1 VLGPLRAA
9 GRDGEWLRL
18 RGDRQRTLLA
28 MLLFNANEQV
38 SAERLVDALWPDLP
52 PKSYASNLHTYVSR
66 LRERIEPVIDNVGNG
81 YRIDVDPDD
90 LDLLV
95 FTAETRLGRRAARA
109 GDPAAAA
116 RHLRR
121 ALAQWRGA
129 PLADLSVP
137 ALDAEVTRLENE
149 RLSVFEDWVEA
160 ELAAGSD
167 AELIGELQA
176 MVGEHPLRERLT
188 VLLMVAMHR
197 SGRRADALEAYR
209 RTRATLVEE
218 TGIEPGAE
226 LRGVHAEVL
235 RGDSCAPAK
244 EPDWPICQLP
254 ADVADFSG
262 RDREV
267 DELVEAFGHASLVV
281 LSGEPGVG
289 KSSLAVRVAH
299 RLRGEYPD
307 GQLYAHLAGAT
318 RPRGVDGV
326 LTDLLRSLGVT
337 GPAIPD
343 DLQAKAAV
351 FRSRLADRRVLVVLD
366 DAADPA
372 QVRPLLPGTAT
383 SAVLVT
389 SRRRLSGLVGAHR
402 AAVEPFTD
410 AEAGRL
416 LERIAGERVTGQPAD
431 AARIVAACGNLP
443 LALRIAG
450 TRLALRPQLGVGT
463 LADRLED
470 ELRRLDEL
478 RVSDL
483 EVRSSIA
490 LSDRALSPAAQETF
504 RLIGMVDLHDLPAW
518 AIDLLYPNADGPV
531 EELVESSLLQPAGID
546 HTGEPRYRMHDMVRA
561 YARELALRPDGL
573 LARRAASD
581 RFVDAV
587 LFLVDSAA
595 HRLPRVAPIPD
606 LTDEVP
612 AVPPRSRLAEETER
626 RLLVEPDAW
635 FATERPVLVQG
646 IGVLCRVRQYRA
658 AWLIFERFA
667 RHLWLH
673 GHYADLRTCAD
684 TLVDARDVGVA
695 ARAESVLA
703 LLLHVRGQYAEA
715 VDAYRRCAERLARL
729 GDRQALAWVR
739 TNLAN
744 CLIGLGEPEE
754 SLRLVASAEKLFA
767 ALPDDDLGAASV
779 PRTRS
784 AALNRMGRLAE
795 SVRLDTAAV
804 AEARA
809 AGTSRRVAP
818 ALQSLAWSL
827 ALTGAL
833 DTAADTATEAVAL
846 LRTMTSRSALAR
858 GLRTLGAIHAGRG
871 ERADAVAAFEESRA
885 IAREINELP
894 RVLSGTRAIAAS
906 WIGEG
911 RAAEAVPELRRC
923 VREYREMGSLSSATV
938 TLRLLAA
945 AHDALGETAA
955 AAAARAEAEALADPR
970 DANAQTLYG
979 LLVNLTRPYVKPDK
993 EPSGERAPE
1002 FPCVSGARSR
1012 PAL

>member
-1 VLGPLRAA
+1 MRFGVLGPLRAV

-28 MLLFNANEQV
+28 MLLFHAGEQV
-38 SAERLVDALWPDLP
+38 PTERLVDALWPDLP

-66 LRERIEPVIDNVGNG
+66 LRERIGPVIDRAGNG
-81 YRIDVDPDD
+81 YRLDVDHDD

-95 FTAETRLGRRAARA
+95 FTTEARLGRRAARA

-116 RHLRR
+116 RHLRA
-121 ALAQWRGA
+121 ALAQWRGR
-129 PLADLSVP
+129 PVADLHVP
-137 ALDAEVTRLENE
+137 ALDADVTRLELE
-149 RLSVFEDWVEA
+149 RLAVFEDCVAA
-160 ELAAGSD
+160 ELAEGRD
-167 AELIGELQA
+167 AELVGELQA
-176 MVGEHPLRERLT
+176 MVAEHPLRERLT
-188 VLLMVAMHR
+188 ALLMVALHR
-197 SGRRADALEAYR
+197 CGRRADALEAYR
-209 RTRATLVEE
+209 RARATLIEE

-226 LRGVHAEVL
+226 LRGVHTDVL
-235 RGDSCAPAK
+235 RGEDGAPGD
-244 EPDWPICQLP
+244 EPDWPVCQLP

-267 DELVEAFGHASLVV
+267 DGLVALFAHAPLVV
-281 LSGEPGVG
+281 LTGEPGVG
-289 KSSLAVRVAH
+289 KSTLAVRVAH
-299 RLRGEYPD
+299 RLRAAFPD

-351 FRSRLADRRVLVVLD
+351 LRSRLADRRVLVVLD

-372 QVRPLLPGTAT
+372 QVRPLLPGTST

-389 SRRRLSGLVGAHR
+389 SRQRLSGLVGAHR
-402 AAVEPFTD
+402 ATVEPFTD

-416 LERIAGERVTGQPAD
+416 LARIAGERVTGQPAD

-450 TRLALRPQLGVGT
+450 TRLALRPQLGIGT

-470 ELRRLDEL
+470 ELCRLDEL
-478 RVSDL
+478 TVSDL
-483 EVRSSIA
+483 QVRSSIA
-490 LSDRALSPAAQETF
+490 LSYRALSQAAQETF
-504 RLIGMVDLHDLPAW
+504 QLIGIVDLDDLPAW
-518 AIDLLYPNADGPV
+518 AIDVLRRDADGPV
-531 EELVESSLLQPAGID
+531 EELVESSLLQPAGAD
-546 HTGEPRYRMHDMVRA
+546 GTGEPRYQMHDLVRA
-561 YARELALRPDGL
+561 YARELALRADGL
-573 LARRAASD
+573 AARRAASD
-581 RFVDAV
+581 RFVGAV
-587 LFLVDSAA
+587 LALVDSAA
-595 HRLPRVAPIPD
+595 RRLPRVAPLPD
-606 LTDEVP
+606 LTGEPVTSP
-612 AVPPRSRLAEETER
+612 LAGDTER
-626 RLLVEPDAW
+626 RLLAEPDAW

-646 IGVLCRVRQYRA
+646 IGVLCRVHQYRA

-673 GHYADLRTCAD
+673 GHYADLRTCAQ
-684 TLVDARDVGVA
+684 TLTRAGDPEVA
-695 ARAESVLA
+695 ARAAAVLA
-703 LLLHVRGQYAEA
+703 LLLHVRGQYTEA
-715 VDAYRRCAERLARL
+715 VAAYRCCAAQLAEL

-754 SLRLVASAEKLFA
+754 SLRLVDEAEELFA
-767 ALPDDDLGAASV
+767 TLPADELGAASV

-784 AALNRMGRLAE
+784 AALNRMGRLVE
-795 SVRLDTAAV
+795 SVRIDTAAV
-804 AEARA
+804 ARARA

-818 ALQSLAWSL
+818 ALQSLSWSL

-833 DTAADTATEAVAL
+833 DAAADAAREAVSL
-846 LRTMTSRSALAR
+846 LRSTTARSALAR

-871 ERADAVAAFEESRA
+871 ERALAVAAFEESRA

-906 WIGEG
+906 WVGDG

-923 VREYREMGSLSSATV
+923 VREYRAMGSLSSATV

-945 AHDALGETAA
+945 AHEALGERGAA
-955 AAAARAEAEALADPR
+955 AAALAEAETLADPR
-970 DANAQTLYG
+970 DANAQTLYV
-979 LLVNLTRPYVKPDK
+979 LLLNLTRPDRGREPDV
-993 EPSGERAPE
+993 
-1002 FPCVSGARSR
+1002 PCVSGARS
-1012 PAL
+1012 PSAT

>member
-1 VLGPLRAA
+1 MLGPLRAA
-9 GRDGEWLRL
+9 GQDGEWLRL
-18 RGDRQRTLLA
+18 RGERQRTLLA
-28 MLLFNANEQV
+28 MLLFHANEQV
-38 SAERLVDALWPDLP
+38 PAQRLVDALWPDLP

-66 LRERIEPVIDNVGNG
+66 LRERIGPVIDNTAGG
-81 YRIDVDPDD
+81 YRLDVHRED

-95 FTAETRLGRRAARA
+95 FTERARQGRAAARA
-109 GDPAAAA
+109 GDPVASA
-116 RHLRR
+116 RHLRA
-121 ALAQWRGA
+121 ALDQWRGS
-129 PLADLSVP
+129 PVADLHVP
-137 ALDAEVTRLENE
+137 ALDADVARLESE
-149 RLSVFEDWVEA
+149 RLAVFEDWVAA
-160 ELAAGSD
+160 ELSAGRD
-167 AELIGELQA
+167 GELVGELEA
-176 MVGEHPLRERLT
+176 MVAEHPLRERLT
-188 VLLMVAMHR
+188 ALLMVALHR
-197 SGRRADALEAYR
+197 SGRRADALAAYR
-209 RTRATLVEE
+209 ATRATLVEQ

-226 LRGVHAEVL
+226 LRGVQTDVL
-235 RGDSCAPAK
+235 RGDTGAPAA
-244 EPDWPICQLP
+244 EPDWPIWQLP

-267 DELVEAFGHASLVV
+267 DELVAVFGHAPLVV

-289 KSSLAVRVAH
+289 KSTLAVRVAH
-299 RLRGEYPD
+299 RLRARFPD

-318 RPRGVDGV
+318 RPQAVDAV

-351 FRSRLADRRVLVVLD
+351 FRARLADRRVLVVLD

-372 QVRPLLPGTAT
+372 QVRPLLPGTPA

-402 AAVEPFTD
+402 ATVEPFTD

-416 LERIAGERVTGQPAD
+416 LERIAGERVAGQPAD

-450 TRLALRPQLGVGT
+450 TRLALRPQLRVGT

-478 RVSDL
+478 TVSDL
-483 EVRSSIA
+483 QVRSSIA
-490 LSDRALSPAAQETF
+490 LSCRALSPAAGDTF
-504 RLIGMVDLHDLPAW
+504 RLIGLVDLQDLPAW
-518 AIDLLYPNADGPV
+518 AIEMLRPDADGAV
-531 EELVESSLLQPAGID
+531 EELVESSLLQPAGVD
-546 HTGEPRYRMHDMVRA
+546 GTGEPRYRTHDLVRA
-561 YARELALRPDGL
+561 YARELALRPEGL
-573 LARRAASD
+573 AARRAVSD
-581 RFVDAV
+581 RFVEVV
-587 LFLVDSAA
+587 LALVDTAA
-595 HRLPRVAPIPD
+595 RRLPRVAPMPD
-606 LTDEVP
+606 LRERAPHSPLPGD
-612 AVPPRSRLAEETER
+612 TER
-626 RLLVEPDAW
+626 RLLADPDAW

-673 GHYADLRTCAD
+673 GHYGDLRTCAR
-684 TLVDARDVGVA
+684 TLAEATDASVA
-695 ARAESVLA
+695 VRAESVLA
-703 LLLHVRGQYAEA
+703 LLLHVRGRYAEA
-715 VDAYRRCAERLARL
+715 VESYRRCAERMAGL

-754 SLRLVASAEKLFA
+754 SLRLVASAEELFA
-767 ALPDDDLGAASV
+767 ALPADDLGAASV

-784 AALNRMGRLAE
+784 AALNRLGRLAE
-795 SVRLDTAAV
+795 SVRIDTAAV
-804 AEARA
+804 AQARA

-818 ALQSLAWSL
+818 ALQSLSWSL

-833 DTAADTATEAVAL
+833 DAAADAAREAVSL
-846 LRTMTSRSALAR
+846 LRSTTSRSALAR

-871 ERADAVAAFEESRA
+871 ERGLAVAAFEESRA

-906 WIGEG
+906 WVGEG

-923 VREYREMGSLSSATV
+923 VVQYRQMGSLSSATV

-945 AHDALGETAA
+945 AHDALDEPEAA
-955 AAAARAEAEALADPR
+955 LAARAEAETLADPR

-979 LLVNLTRPYVKPDK
+979 LLLNLTRPDRVADL
-993 EPSGERAPE
+993 
-1002 FPCVSGARSR
+1002 PCVSATQPGGAT
-1012 PAL
+1012 